1 MTRHRMSS
9 LLVIF
14 LALSL
19 AAPALARDKKGLKA
33 PTGSLQEDLA
43 NEIYA
48 VLERSTRS
56 ADMETRS
63 LAVLNL
69 ARVRPETIKDYV
81 IDALK
86 DPQWIVR
93 YAAIKALIGLNNHAY
108 REALGQAIAN
118 SVLYENPKRS
128 PLNLIL
134 SLPFD
139 EAVQLL
145 EEALTKVE
153 DVRDIILKEIF
164 KEGSSL
170 ARQFYNGLRKVPAVQ
185 TWVMSNLQIFKDQEM
200 YPLLVKT
207 ATELQKAELLKV
219 FKFLE
224 DLDHKYDVTFLRGYL
239 KDKDDQIRLGAAF
252 ILATRGEE
260 EAVMM
265 MLPMC
270 DENDVQRQLRCL
282 QAVKGLPTHPDVRE
296 RAKLFLY
303 GDPKAE
309 VLYAVYDIFTLA
321 KDDSI
326 YDRMLQRLQSTNLG
340 HRAAA
345 VYFIG
350 RLKGNRSLPQLHE
363 LLRDGSGIIR
373 LRATQA
379 IGELRQAESVPY
391 LADALRNDSDNQ
403 VRKEIVKSLGMIG
416 DKSIVPVVAFL
427 IFDPVVRDE
436 AINALTL
443 VNHRDAIP
451 TLRNVLQ
458 TQFTKEQRVAALSAI
473 IRISPAESFDTF
485 KNCLGWIPE
494 GFLPDMA
501 KELKGDFLAY
511 LKAAM
516 ESINE
521 RVRNEAVLAFRFM
534 EPELEQ
540 KVLERVLFSAKDT
553 GLRVTILRRL
563 SELRGQGSIDL
574 VKAFFAD
581 ENRDLRLAAI
591 DLAATY
597 VTPDSEETKALR
609 GMLLDPDEAYRAAAA
624 VSLLNIYTKG
634 TAPKAKKKSKK
645 KKKAKK

>member
-1 MTRHRMSS
+1 MMLHRLSS
-9 LLVIF
+9 FLVVLLTLTFV
-14 LALSL
+14 
-19 AAPALARDKKGLKA
+19 APALARDKKGKKA
-33 PTGSLQEDLA
+33 AAATALEEDLA
-43 NEIYA
+43 NEIFA

-69 ARVRPETIKDYV
+69 ARVRPGTIKDYV

-93 YAAIKALIGLNNHAY
+93 YSAIKALSGLNNPAY
-108 REALGQAIAN
+108 REALGQALAN
-118 SVLYENPKRS
+118 SVLYEKAKRS

-134 SLPFD
+134 SLPFE

-164 KEGSSL
+164 KEDSSL

-185 TWVMSNLQIFKDQEM
+185 TWVMSNLQIFKNPEM

-207 ATELQKAELLKV
+207 ATELQKGELLKI

-224 DLDHKYDVTFLRGYL
+224 DLDRAYDVSFLRAYL
-239 KDKDDQIRLGAAF
+239 KDKDDDIRNGAAF
-252 ILATRGEE
+252 ILATRGDET
-260 EAVMM
+260 AVRM

-270 DENDVQRQLRCL
+270 DENDVHRQLRCL
-282 QAVKGLPTHPDVRE
+282 QAVKGLPTLPAVRE

-303 GDPKAE
+303 GDPKPE

-403 VRKEIVKSLGMIG
+403 VRIELVKSLGMIG

-436 AINALTL
+436 AIKALTM

-458 TQFTKEQRVAALSAI
+458 TQFSKEQRVAALGAI

-485 KNCLGWIPE
+485 KNCLGWLPE
-494 GFLPDMA
+494 GFLPTMA

-521 RVRNEAVLAFRFM
+521 RVRTEAVLAFRFM

-540 KVLERVLFSAKDT
+540 KVLEQVLFSAKDT

-563 SELRGQGSIDL
+563 SELRGQGSLDL

-597 VTPDSEETKALR
+597 VAPASEETKALR
-609 GMLLDPDEAYRAAAA
+609 SMLLDPDEAYRAAAA

-634 TAPKAKKKSKK
+634 AAPKVKKKKSK
-645 KKKAKK
+645 

>member
-1 MTRHRMSS
+1 MIRHFLSS
-9 LLVIF
+9 FMVVLLTFAI
-14 LALSL
+14 AT
-19 AAPALARDKKGLKA
+19 PTLARNKKSKGKVA
-33 PTGSLQEDLA
+33 ETTLQEDLA

-69 ARVRPETIKDYV
+69 ARVRPETVKDYV

-93 YAAIKALIGLNNHAY
+93 YAAIKALIGLNNPAY
-108 REALGQAIAN
+108 REAMGQAIAN
-118 SVLYENPKRS
+118 SVLYENPRHS

-164 KEGSSL
+164 KEGSPL

-185 TWVMSNLQIFKDQEM
+185 TWVMSNLQIFKNTEM
-200 YPLLVKT
+200 YPILVQT

-224 DLDHKYDVTFLRGYL
+224 GLDRKYDVTFLRSYL
-239 KDKDDQIRLGAAF
+239 KEKDDQIRNGAAF

-260 EAVMM
+260 AAVEM

-282 QAVKGLPTHPDVRE
+282 QAVKGLPTSPAVRE

-303 GDPKAE
+303 GDPKPE

-326 YDRMLQRLQSTNLG
+326 YDRMVQRLQSTNLG

-363 LLRDGSGIIR
+363 LLRDGSGLIR

-379 IGELRQAESVPY
+379 IGELRQADSVPY

-403 VRKEIVKSLGMIG
+403 VRKEIVKALGMIG

-436 AINALTL
+436 SIHALTL

-458 TQFTKEQRVAALSAI
+458 TQFTKEQRTAALSAI
-473 IRISPAESFDTF
+473 IRISPSESFDTF

-494 GFLPDMA
+494 GFLGTMA

-521 RVRNEAVLAFRFM
+521 RVRTEAVLAFRFM

-540 KVLERVLFSAKDT
+540 KVLEKVLFSAKDT

-563 SELRGQGSIDL
+563 SELRGQGSLDL

-581 ENRDLRLAAI
+581 DNRALRLAAI

-597 VTPDSEETKALR
+597 VSPDSEETKALR
-609 GMLLDPDEAYRAAAA
+609 SMLLDPDEAYRAAAA
-624 VSLLNIYTKG
+624 VSLLNIYTN
-634 TAPKAKKKSKK
+634 ASSPKADKKKT
-645 KKKAKK
+645 AK